1 MSLDLSTLATIL
13 GSIGTAAGLI
23 SFVWQIKNSL
33 RQQSIEKLEFRR
45 EFTPL
50 IDIGYAEIG
59 KTKFQDNNLVLGEI
73 SLINKSKYQ
82 LSLVGFGIYIQSL
95 RRQNLSSLLFRTNED
110 LDEDEIIEEF
120 GKLSTLTA
128 EGALSDEE
136 VPAIF
141 DFENLVQIFP
151 DIIKTEMPDYDSKI
165 ADVKRSASKKRDVN
179 ILTRFEDDIQK
190 IIAKQKNPAKIEFNV
205 IDDYIHY
212 CTMKYGSDF
221 YLKRF
226 LNYTLDPQ
234 TPLQVPVIFQYTN
247 DGFYKLYFKV
257 SAVPAGEDWREKAR
271 LYGIKYRVYEGE
283 REKGKAKGKVI
294 PALIFAE
301 EFVKYLNPI

>member
-1 MSLDLSTLATIL
+1 MSFDLSTLATIL

-23 SFVWQIKNSL
+23 SFVWQIRNSL
-33 RQQSIEKLEFRR
+33 RQQSLEKLEFKR

-50 IDIGYAEIG
+50 IDIGYTEIG
-59 KTKFQDNNLVLGEI
+59 KTKYEGNNLVLGEI
-73 SLINKSKYQ
+73 SLTNKSKYQ

-95 RRQNLSSLLFRTNED
+95 RRQNLSSILFRTNED
-110 LDEDEIIEEF
+110 LDDDEIVEEF
-120 GKLSTLTA
+120 GKLSQIIGT
-128 EGALSDEE
+128 LSDEE

-141 DFENLVQIFP
+141 DFDNLVQVYP
-151 DIIKTEMPDYDSKI
+151 DIIKTEIPDLESRLAEIKKS
-165 ADVKRSASKKRDVN
+165 ASRKKDVKVITK
-179 ILTRFEDDIQK
+179 FEDDIQK
-190 IIAKQKNPAKIEFNV
+190 IIAKQKNPAKIEFNI

-257 SAVPAGEDWREKAR
+257 SAVPAGEDWREKAK
-271 LYGIKYRVYEGE
+271 LYGITYRIYEGE

-301 EFVKYLNPI
+301 EFVKYLNPM